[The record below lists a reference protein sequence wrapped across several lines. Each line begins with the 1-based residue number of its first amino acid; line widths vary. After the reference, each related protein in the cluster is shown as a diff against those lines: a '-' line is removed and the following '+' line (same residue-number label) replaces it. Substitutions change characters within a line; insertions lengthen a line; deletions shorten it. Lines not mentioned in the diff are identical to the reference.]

1 MIHNN
6 YKLLKKI
13 CVDGLNHELLKQSF
27 GKRNFKKRGSGH
39 HQLKF
44 ESFYHQDPSF
54 KNKIGFN

>member
-13 CVDGLNHELLKQSF
+13 CVDGLNHELLKQLF
-27 GKRNFKKRGSGH
+27 GKRNFKKGGNGH

-44 ESFYHQDPSF
+44 EFFYHL
-54 KNKIGFN
+54 